1 MQDRKLFVGG
11 LNPVTDDYRLREFYS
26 KFGTVTDAVVMKDIA
41 GRSRGFGFVTYSDPQ
56 MADVACNHRPHEIDG
71 KVVDAKKAVPKGGAY
86 PEPDTPVCKIFVG
99 GIRRNIRDDDLFEY
113 FSKFGSIVEAV
124 IMMDKETNQS
134 RGFGF
139 VTFSDTDSVDRVVSD
154 NPHNLGGYPIDV
166 KKAVAK
172 DDMKGNR
179 RKTAGVKTYDETV
192 RDLVFFRAFLLRV
205 LLKCALYRN
214 QINRVKLFT
223 VVAIRLV
230 VVLRR
235 CTCCRYRKL
244 RIRKLLE
251 STSTGRHGILP
262 ASKLHWGSN
271 ARQLLSVV
279 SFGSSLW

>member
-11 LNPVTDDYRLREFYS
+11 LNPVTDDFRLREFYS
-26 KFGTVTDAVVMKDIA
+26 QFGTVTDAVVMKDIA

-86 PEPDTPVCKIFVG
+86 PEPETPVCKIFVG

-113 FSKFGSIVEAV
+113 FSRFGSIVEAV

-139 VTFSDTDSVDRVVSD
+139 VTFGDTDSVDRVVADS
-154 NPHNLGGYPIDV
+154 PHSLGGYPIDV

-179 RKTAGVKTYDETV
+179 RKTTGVRNYDETGTRSTASSYSQWPQSASWSSYATAPAAATGNYGSENFWNQPPPV
-192 RDLVFFRAFLLRV
+192 DMGFYPNQSYTGGPMRDNP
-205 LLKCALYRN
+205 YRSYH
-214 QINRVKLFT
+214 L
-223 VVAIRLV
+223 APP
-230 VVLRR
+230 
-235 CTCCRYRKL
+235 Y
-244 RIRKLLE
+244 
-251 STSTGRHGILP
+251 GR
-262 ASKLHWGSN
+262 
-271 ARQLLSVV
+271 
-279 SFGSSLW
+279 